1 MIEPYSFEEPFLMI
15 DPYNTNTTAI
25 NIYFEDEGVV
35 EYTVHVE
42 DDSIPDYTNTLYLI
56 VGNVE
61 DGYAMVNLTN
71 NNVTEKVST
80 LEELADTYGEDEDV
94 LVNAEINVF

>member
-1 MIEPYSFEEPFLMI
+1 MK
-15 DPYNTNTTAI
+15 I
-25 NIYFEDEGVV
+25 NFDSRRGLKDIYQVGNV
-35 EYTVHVE
+35 
-42 DDSIPDYTNTLYLI
+42 IKDYTNTLYLI

-71 NNVTEKVST
+71 NNVTDKVST

>member
-1 MIEPYSFEEPFLMI
+1 MK
-15 DPYNTNTTAI
+15 I
-25 NIYFEDEGVV
+25 NFDGRRELKDIYQVGNV
-35 EYTVHVE
+35 
-42 DDSIPDYTNTLYLI
+42 IKDYTNTLYLI

-71 NNVTEKVST
+71 NSVTEKAST

>member
-1 MIEPYSFEEPFLMI
+1 MK
-15 DPYNTNTTAI
+15 I
-25 NIYFEDEGVV
+25 NFDGRRELKDIYQVGNVIKDN
-35 EYTVHVE
+35 
-42 DDSIPDYTNTLYLI
+42 TNTLYLI

-80 LEELADTYGEDEDV
+80 LEELADIYGEDEDV
-94 LVNAEINVF
+94 LVNAKLIVDYKLDGDTLNEDSK

>member
-1 MIEPYSFEEPFLMI
+1 MNFNALNGGNKMK
-15 DPYNTNTTAI
+15 I
-25 NIYFEDEGVV
+25 NF
-35 EYTVHVE
+35 
-42 DDSIPDYTNTLYLI
+42 DSRRELKELYQVGNVIKDYTNALYLI

-71 NNVTEKVST
+71 NNVTDKVST
-80 LEELADTYGEDEDV
+80 LEELADKYGEDEDV

>member
-1 MIEPYSFEEPFLMI
+1 MK
-15 DPYNTNTTAI
+15 I
-25 NIYFEDEGVV
+25 NFDRRHDLKDLYQVGNVIR
-35 EYTVHVE
+35 
-42 DDSIPDYTNTLYLI
+42 DYTNTLYLI

-71 NNVTEKVST
+71 NSVTEKTNT
-80 LEELADTYGEDEDV
+80 LEELANLYGEDEDV

>member
-1 MIEPYSFEEPFLMI
+1 MEYLELL
-15 DPYNTNTTAI
+15 NK
-25 NIYFEDEGVV
+25 V
-35 EYTVHVE
+35 EQWAKDRALDTVEARKRELKELYQVGNV
-42 DDSIPDYTNTLYLI
+42 IKDYTNTLYLI

>member
-1 MIEPYSFEEPFLMI
+1 MK
-15 DPYNTNTTAI
+15 I
-25 NIYFEDEGVV
+25 NFDGRRELKDIYQVGNV
-35 EYTVHVE
+35 
-42 DDSIPDYTNTLYLI
+42 IKDYTNTLYLI
-56 VGNVE
+56 AGNAE

>member
-1 MIEPYSFEEPFLMI
+1 MK
-15 DPYNTNTTAI
+15 I
-25 NIYFEDEGVV
+25 NFDGRRELKDIYQVGNVIKDI
-35 EYTVHVE
+35 T
-42 DDSIPDYTNTLYLI
+42 DTLYLI

-61 DGYAMVNLTN
+61 DGYAMVDLTN
-71 NNVTEKVST
+71 NNVTDKVSI

>member
-1 MIEPYSFEEPFLMI
+1 MKINFESKE
-15 DPYNTNTTAI
+15 NAK
-25 NIYFEDEGVV
+25 NIYKVGNVIKDV
-35 EYTVHVE
+35 T
-42 DDSIPDYTNTLYLI
+42 DTLYLI
-56 VGNVE
+56 VGGME

-80 LEELADTYGEDEDV
+80 LEELADIYGEDEDV

>member
-1 MIEPYSFEEPFLMI
+1 MK
-15 DPYNTNTTAI
+15 I
-25 NIYFEDEGVV
+25 NFDSRRGLKDIYQVGNV
-35 EYTVHVE
+35 
-42 DDSIPDYTNTLYLI
+42 IKDYTNTLYLI

>member
-1 MIEPYSFEEPFLMI
+1 MK
-15 DPYNTNTTAI
+15 I
-25 NIYFEDEGVV
+25 NFDSRRGLKDIYQVGNV
-35 EYTVHVE
+35 
-42 DDSIPDYTNTLYLI
+42 IKDYTNTLYLI

-80 LEELADTYGEDEDV
+80 LEESADTYGEDEDV

>member
-1 MIEPYSFEEPFLMI
+1 MKINFESKE
-15 DPYNTNTTAI
+15 NAK
-25 NIYFEDEGVV
+25 NIYKVGNVIKDV
-35 EYTVHVE
+35 T
-42 DDSIPDYTNTLYLI
+42 DTLYLI
-56 VGNVE
+56 VGGME

>member
-1 MIEPYSFEEPFLMI
+1 MK
-15 DPYNTNTTAI
+15 I
-25 NIYFEDEGVV
+25 NFDGRRELKDIYQVGNV
-35 EYTVHVE
+35 
-42 DDSIPDYTNTLYLI
+42 IKDYTNTLYLI

>member
-1 MIEPYSFEEPFLMI
+1 MEIEYKNVNYGKKDIFQVGNVI
-15 DPYNTNTTAI
+15 K
-25 NIYFEDEGVV
+25 
-35 EYTVHVE
+35 
-42 DDSIPDYTNTLYLI
+42 DYTNTLYLI

-71 NNVTEKVST
+71 NNVTDKVST

>member
-1 MIEPYSFEEPFLMI
+1 MK
-15 DPYNTNTTAI
+15 I
-25 NIYFEDEGVV
+25 NFDSRHELKDIYQVGNVIKDN
-35 EYTVHVE
+35 
-42 DDSIPDYTNTLYLI
+42 TNTLYLI

-61 DGYAMVNLTN
+61 DGYAMVNLIN
-71 NNVTEKVST
+71 DNVTEKVST

>member
-1 MIEPYSFEEPFLMI
+1 MKMYFDGRRELK
-15 DPYNTNTTAI
+15 D
-25 NIYFEDEGVV
+25 IYQVGNV
-35 EYTVHVE
+35 
-42 DDSIPDYTNTLYLI
+42 IKDYTNTLYLI

-94 LVNAEINVF
+94 LVNAEINIL

>member
-1 MIEPYSFEEPFLMI
+1 MK
-15 DPYNTNTTAI
+15 I
-25 NIYFEDEGVV
+25 NFNSRRELKDIYKVGNVIKDN
-35 EYTVHVE
+35 
-42 DDSIPDYTNTLYLI
+42 TNTLYLI

>member
-1 MIEPYSFEEPFLMI
+1 MK
-15 DPYNTNTTAI
+15 I
-25 NIYFEDEGVV
+25 NFDGRRELKDIYQVGNV
-35 EYTVHVE
+35 
-42 DDSIPDYTNTLYLI
+42 IKDYTNTLYLI

-80 LEELADTYGEDEDV
+80 LEELVDTYGEEDDT
-94 LVNAEINVF
+94 LVNAEINVL

>member
-1 MIEPYSFEEPFLMI
+1 MKINFKSKE
-15 DPYNTNTTAI
+15 NVK
-25 NIYFEDEGVV
+25 NIYKVGNVIKDV
-35 EYTVHVE
+35 T
-42 DDSIPDYTNTLYLI
+42 DTLYLI
-56 VGNVE
+56 VGGME

-80 LEELADTYGEDEDV
+80 LEELADIYGEDEDV

>member
-1 MIEPYSFEEPFLMI
+1 MK
-15 DPYNTNTTAI
+15 I
-25 NIYFEDEGVV
+25 NFDSRRGLKDIYQVGNV
-35 EYTVHVE
+35 
-42 DDSIPDYTNTLYLI
+42 IKDYTNTLYLI

-80 LEELADTYGEDEDV
+80 LEELVDTYGEEDDT
-94 LVNAEINVF
+94 LVNAEINVL

>member
-1 MIEPYSFEEPFLMI
+1 MEYLELL
-15 DPYNTNTTAI
+15 NK
-25 NIYFEDEGVV
+25 V
-35 EYTVHVE
+35 EQWAKDRALDTVEARKRELKELYQVGNV
-42 DDSIPDYTNTLYLI
+42 IKDYTNTLYLI

-80 LEELADTYGEDEDV
+80 LEELADIYGEDEDV

>member
-1 MIEPYSFEEPFLMI
+1 MK
-15 DPYNTNTTAI
+15 I
-25 NIYFEDEGVV
+25 NFDGRRELKDIYQVGNV
-35 EYTVHVE
+35 
-42 DDSIPDYTNTLYLI
+42 IKDYTNTLYLI

-80 LEELADTYGEDEDV
+80 LEGLANVYGDKDDV
-94 LVNAEINVF
+94 LVTAEINVL

>member
-1 MIEPYSFEEPFLMI
+1 MKINFYSRRELK
-15 DPYNTNTTAI
+15 D
-25 NIYFEDEGVV
+25 IYQVGNV
-35 EYTVHVE
+35 
-42 DDSIPDYTNTLYLI
+42 IKDYTNTLYLI

-61 DGYAMVNLTN
+61 DGYAMVNLSN

-80 LEELADTYGEDEDV
+80 LEELVDTYGEDEDV

>member
-1 MIEPYSFEEPFLMI
+1 MK
-15 DPYNTNTTAI
+15 I
-25 NIYFEDEGVV
+25 NFKNSEFEDIYKVGNV
-35 EYTVHVE
+35 
-42 DDSIPDYTNTLYLI
+42 IKDYTNTLYLI

>member
-1 MIEPYSFEEPFLMI
+1 MK
-15 DPYNTNTTAI
+15 I
-25 NIYFEDEGVV
+25 NFDGRRELKDIYQVGNV
-35 EYTVHVE
+35 
-42 DDSIPDYTNTLYLI
+42 IKDYTNTLYLI

-80 LEELADTYGEDEDV
+80 LEELVDTYGEDEDV